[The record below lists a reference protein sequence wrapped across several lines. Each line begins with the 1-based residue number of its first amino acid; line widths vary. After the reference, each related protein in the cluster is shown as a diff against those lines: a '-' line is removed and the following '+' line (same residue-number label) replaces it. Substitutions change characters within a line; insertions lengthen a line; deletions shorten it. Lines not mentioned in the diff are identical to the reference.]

1 MSMRLFSAVLFLSA
15 SCWANSITIGQIQ
28 YLGTEQGV
36 SRFKVTLDTTGI
48 TASPLHVSDLIL
60 SEQGKEEGMAA
71 ITTPITLL
79 FVGGPGLGLP
89 ACPCKSVGLELILP
103 PGKQPVT
110 LTLANGQ
117 TFIVSNVQKFSLRGS
132 AGGCLEPGT
141 TVPTT
146 LVAVPEPLSL
156 GLMGTGVLLVAVRF
170 RRHKLP
176 T

>member
-1 MSMRLFSAVLFLSA
+1 MSVRLFSAVLFLSA

-36 SRFKVTLDTTGI
+36 SGFKVTLDTTGI
-48 TASPLHVSDLIL
+48 TTSPLSISDLIL
-60 SEQGKEEGMAA
+60 SEQGKEEDMGA

-89 ACPCKSVGLELILP
+89 ACPCKSVGLELILL

-117 TFIVSNVQKFSLRGS
+117 TFIVSSVQKFSLRGS
-132 AGGCLEPGT
+132 AGGFLEPGA
-141 TVPTT
+141 TVPIT

-156 GLMGTGVLLVAVRF
+156 GLVGTGVLLVAVRF
-170 RRHKLP
+170 RRHKSP